1 MKKLFCA
8 VALLATT
15 VSLSSCD
22 SEDVTKEVA
31 QTEDQKTALNVI
43 TDLPGTKSISIGPV
57 DLFEDGDQIGLFAT
71 TGALGS
77 NYNGF
82 AGYANV
88 NSTRTGG
95 KWIQEPNVYLT
106 GESCTIFAYHPYKKT
121 IVDGSNIAIETTSQ
135 TDYMFGT
142 HSNPGTEI
150 NSDNPDVYITM
161 KHALALVQFNIFK
174 KNYNSTAKLTKIAI
188 KGGGGFLFKTATMN
202 CQTEKVTVKE
212 EAGAA
217 GVIIQ
222 NTVEGLIPSIGSSM
236 ENNESLFPRVM
247 SLPVNTTLRDGD
259 LTATFTIDGK
269 DYVYKFA
276 AGTKWDSGK
285 KYTYT
290 ITLNGTEIEIG
301 GGDGSGGGSGDGS
314 GNGDVDIDEWTPGT
328 TTGAGDLK

>member
-1 MKKLFCA
+1 MKKFFCA

-15 VSLSSCD
+15 VGLSSCD
-22 SEDVTKEVA
+22 SDVSNEVA
-31 QTEDQKTALNVI
+31 PVEEQKTALNVI
-43 TDLPGTKSISIGPV
+43 TDLAGTKSVSIGPV
-57 DLFEDGDQIGLFAT
+57 NLFKDGDQIGLFAT
-71 TGALGS
+71 TGNLGS

-95 KWIQEPNVYLT
+95 KWLQDPNVYLT
-106 GESCTIFAYHPYKKT
+106 GESCTIYAYFPYKKT
-121 IVDGSNIAIETTSQ
+121 IADGSNIAIETTSQ

-142 HSNPGTEI
+142 HSNSETEI

-161 KHALALVQFNIFK
+161 KHALALVQFNISK
-174 KNYNSTAKLTKIAI
+174 KNYNATAKLTKIAI
-188 KGGGGFLFKTATMN
+188 KGGGGYLFKTAIMN

-212 EAGAA
+212 EADASG
-217 GVIIQ
+217 IIVQ
-222 NTVEGLIPSIGSSM
+222 NAVEGLIPSIGSLIG
-236 ENNESLFPRVM
+236 NQESQFPKVM

-301 GGDGSGGGSGDGS
+301 GGDGSGGGSGGGS
-314 GNGDVDIDEWTPGT
+314 GSGDVDIDDWTPGT
-328 TTGAGDLK
+328 TTGSGDLK